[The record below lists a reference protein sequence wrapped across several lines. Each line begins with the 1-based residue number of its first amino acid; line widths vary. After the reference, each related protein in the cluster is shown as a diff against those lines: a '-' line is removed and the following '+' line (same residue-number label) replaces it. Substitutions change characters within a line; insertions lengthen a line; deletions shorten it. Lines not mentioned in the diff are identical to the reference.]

1 LCFGTLCLFPFF
13 QYMIDMTH
21 EFSLLLFLNGLLV
34 TRFALELYWTGASCC
49 LLIGYGSDI
58 ADSLDVWLSK
68 D

>member
-1 LCFGTLCLFPFF
+1 
-13 QYMIDMTH
+13 MIDMTH